1 MSYILN
7 PTENQLKEWYS
18 CKERIAKFLMYKCHL
33 PLVARKGDY
42 YYFVKTEQWKLAI
55 AKLPLW
61 DKIVEKF

>member
-1 MSYILN
+1 MYIIN
-7 PTENQLKEWYS
+7 PTQEQLDSWYK
-18 CKERIAKFLMYKCHL
+18 CKEKIAKFLIYKCSL

-42 YYFVKTEQWKLAI
+42 FYFVKTEQWKLAI